1 MRAVAGHC
9 DGAGRTGAHSRG
21 KRHARGSR
29 AEDRAGCPGGFGTI
43 EEIFEALTWAQIE
56 LHEKPCVLLNSDGY
70 YDYLFKFLD
79 HAVAEGLLKGKN
91 RALALAGADRRIGV
105 ANDLDGLGKKRR
117 CPGPDLAGLLALKP

>member
-56 LHEKPCVLLNSDGY
+56 LHEKPCVVLNSDGY

-79 HAVAEGLLKGKN
+79 HAVAEGLLKEKN
-91 RALALAGADRRIGV
+91 RALALQAPTAESALQMIWT
-105 ANDLDGLGKKRR
+105 AWAKKE
-117 CPGPDLAGLLALKP
+117 DALVQTLRAYWR